1 MLFKHLIVRDPDI
14 CRTVISSE
22 HRQVSAPKYTK
33 TPDANIWKT
42 RYQFSKSKYGNGWR
56 IWFTPDILQ
65 STTLFVLVNSSRK
78 DAKQQMFYPV
88 TLLFN
93 SLISLY
99 FTILPWSSV
108 FELGGSIRISNF
120 YLRSI
125 AIVNKRFE

>member
-1 MLFKHLIVRDPDI
+1 MRVQLFLQNIGKYQLLNILKHQMLTFERP
-14 CRTVISSE
+14 VINF
-22 HRQVSAPKYTK
+22 PK
-33 TPDANIWKT
+33 ANT
-42 RYQFSKSKYGNGWR
+42 EMDGEYDLLLS
-56 IWFTPDILQ
+56 TQ
-65 STTLFVLVNSSRK
+65 STTLFVLVNSSRE

-88 TLLFN
+88 TLLFK